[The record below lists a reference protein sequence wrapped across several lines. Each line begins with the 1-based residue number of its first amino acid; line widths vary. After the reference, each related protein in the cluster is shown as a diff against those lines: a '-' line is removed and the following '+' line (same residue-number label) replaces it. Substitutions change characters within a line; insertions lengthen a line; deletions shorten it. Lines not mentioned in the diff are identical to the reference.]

1 MDNDNPL
8 LQKAADLYRGLRFTM
23 KYRGVDILPAAAGND
38 LARDLLESGQPF
50 LFGRC
55 GATEM
60 RTVADWLQNGGHNF
74 TDRTRA
80 DIRNLSGVF
89 PTDDATLDKF
99 CRLYVKT
106 AQSAELLALWNVG
119 AEREVIRGCD
129 ATRFTELRA
138 LEPYYHARPW
148 STALAGKRVLVVHPF
163 RRTILAQYEK
173 RTQLFPGKDVL
184 PELASLTVIQAVQGL
199 GGQDTGYAS
208 WFDALTEMERRMDA
222 ADYDV
227 AIVGAGAYSLPLA
240 AHARERVLA
249 DSENM
254 SLDILQA
261 MCREKGRANG
271 ARFYDALKKDDLSFI
286 CEVKKASPS
295 KGVIAR
301 DFPYLDI
308 ARDYEAAGADCI
320 SCLTEP
326 KWFLGSDDIF
336 REIRAAVSTP
346 MLRKDFTVSDY
357 QLYQSRLMGADC
369 VLLICALLDTKALA
383 QYLAVCDELGLSA
396 LVETHDADE
405 IRSAVAAGA
414 KIIGVNNRNLKD
426 FPSTF
431 PTPRGCATASR
442 RRRSTWPN
450 PACRARRTSPHSA
463 RSAPTRY

>member
-1 MDNDNPL
+1 MS
-8 LQKAADLYRGLRFTM
+8 
-23 KYRGVDILPAAAGND
+23 ILD
-38 LARDLLESGQPF
+38 E
-50 LFGRC
+50 
-55 GATEM
+55 
-60 RTVADWLQNGGHNF
+60 
-74 TDRTRA
+74 
-80 DIRNLSGVF
+80 
-89 PTDDATLDKF
+89 
-99 CRLYVKT
+99 
-106 AQSAELLALWNVG
+106 
-119 AEREVIRGCD
+119 
-129 ATRFTELRA
+129 
-138 LEPYYHARPW
+138 
-148 STALAGKRVLVVHPF
+148 
-163 RRTILAQYEK
+163 
-173 RTQLFPGKDVL
+173 
-184 PELASLTVIQAVQGL
+184 
-199 GGQDTGYAS
+199 
-208 WFDALTEMERRMDA
+208 
-222 ADYDV
+222 
-227 AIVGAGAYSLPLA
+227 LA
-240 AHARERVLA
+240 AHARERVLT

-369 VLLICALLDTKALA
+369 VLLICALLDTKTLA

-414 KIIGVNNRNLKD
+414 KIIGVNSLGYLSLEDVVKLADNTENGFCTACFGGGYPTSIPKD
-426 FPSTF
+426 GGKDRFECKISE
-431 PTPRGCATASR
+431 GEKKKNA
-442 RRRSTWPN
+442 
-450 PACRARRTSPHSA
+450 
-463 RSAPTRY
+463 